1 VEVVLVAECK
11 VRVYTRPYVKPA
23 RSRNTKP
30 SVSIIFSGTLDNT
43 IQSDSTAHISTM
55 ASSSYTPP
63 GRLGDP
69 NMSLETD
76 PRTNPKVLKA
86 LQGLGM
92 GVNQVSD
99 LPDSSEWTIES
110 LTPGLAAS
118 DAAFGGMYDFVPND
132 LPTDAEQIAIEISE
146 QTVKGVDGN
155 DIKLWIYKPKDVK
168 GALPAVIYTHGGGMV
183 SLPCGI
189 NVQVILST
197 IRIAY

>member
-1 VEVVLVAECK
+1 
-11 VRVYTRPYVKPA
+11 
-23 RSRNTKP
+23 
-30 SVSIIFSGTLDNT
+30 
-43 IQSDSTAHISTM
+43 
-55 ASSSYTPP
+55 
-63 GRLGDP
+63 
-69 NMSLETD
+69 MSLETD